1 MAFERLN
8 GVFIT
13 QLDEKPNF
21 AIALFFRRVM
31 REKQTL
37 RHNMKI
43 KRIEHI
49 AIAVKSMAQ
58 FREIF
63 EAKLGLSLEYEEY
76 LPQYNTR
83 LAMYPVGQTYIEL
96 LESDSDNTE
105 TARWIG
111 EHGEG
116 LFHICLEVDDIE
128 DALDELKRKGVKLI
142 DEQPRIGHANSRI
155 AFIDPKS
162 TGNVVI
168 ELVELASPL

>member
-1 MAFERLN
+1 
-8 GVFIT
+8 
-13 QLDEKPNF
+13 
-21 AIALFFRRVM
+21 
-31 REKQTL
+31 
-37 RHNMKI
+37 MKI

-63 EAKLGLSLEYEEY
+63 ETKLGMNLEYEEY

-96 LESDSDNTE
+96 LESDGDNTD
-105 TARWIG
+105 TARWIS

-116 LFHICLEVDDIE
+116 LFHICLEVEDIE
-128 DALDELKRKGVKLI
+128 EALGELKGKGVKLI

-162 TGNVVI
+162 TVNVLI
-168 ELVELASPL
+168 ELVELPNPS